1 MLISELMVRW
11 TIEEY
16 LLLSLILPIPPS
28 PSSYVSFYNRNMDT
42 VIRLLLT
49 GCSTFPPEN
58 GAVAAT
64 AAATAE
70 AAAESEAAANGSFL
84 PKDDDVPRPPSSRIG
99 KQQLWQVEG

>member
-1 MLISELMVRW
+1 MRW

-16 LLLSLILPIPPS
+16 LLLSLILPILPS
-28 PSSYVSFYNRNMDT
+28 PSSYASFYNRNMDT
-42 VIRLLLT
+42 VIRLMLT

-58 GAVAAT
+58 GAVAAP
-64 AAATAE
+64 